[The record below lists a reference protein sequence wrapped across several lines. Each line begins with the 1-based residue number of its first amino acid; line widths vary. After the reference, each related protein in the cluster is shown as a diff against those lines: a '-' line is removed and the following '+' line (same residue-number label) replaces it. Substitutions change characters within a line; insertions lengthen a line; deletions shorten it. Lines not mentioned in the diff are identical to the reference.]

1 MGNGIGRIER
11 RVKLHDLRVLM
22 SVVER
27 GSMAKA
33 AESLATSQ
41 PAISRSIADLE
52 LCLGV
57 RLLDRG
63 PRGVAPTPYGRALIR
78 RGIAIFDE
86 LKQSVQDIESL
97 ADPTAGEV
105 RIAAP
110 IGWGAGFV
118 AAVIDRLARHYPRIV
133 CHLTICDTT
142 APVLEQREVDLVVTR
157 PFTIPPPED
166 HFQGELLFAESSFVI
181 AGIKNPWARRRR
193 IKLADLINEPWALPP
208 LMLACTGTW
217 ERGKGDIPTV
227 TSITVDFTARKVRGG
242 GFQLGAPLEITS
254 LDDVK
259 IHFRGTRA
267 FEGYWSMTLDGEE
280 MRAVE
285 NSGKSGEIPQNRDIL
300 VKMQAKATNLKMGDD
315 VFGHSAFWPRAD
327 FLDHVRYF
335 HSLGLTGR
343 SGLCLVSSKM
353 THSGQ
358 KSFAS

>member
-22 SVVER
+22 SVVES

-52 LCLGV
+52 FSLGV

-110 IGWGAGFV
+110 I
-118 AAVIDRLARHYPRIV
+118 V

-166 HFQGELLFAESSFVI
+166 HFQGELLFAESSF
-181 AGIKNPWARRRR
+181 
-193 IKLADLINEPWALPP
+193 
-208 LMLACTGTW
+208 
-217 ERGKGDIPTV
+217 
-227 TSITVDFTARKVRGG
+227 
-242 GFQLGAPLEITS
+242 
-254 LDDVK
+254 
-259 IHFRGTRA
+259 
-267 FEGYWSMTLDGEE
+267 
-280 MRAVE
+280 
-285 NSGKSGEIPQNRDIL
+285 
-300 VKMQAKATNLKMGDD
+300 
-315 VFGHSAFWPRAD
+315 
-327 FLDHVRYF
+327 
-335 HSLGLTGR
+335 
-343 SGLCLVSSKM
+343 
-353 THSGQ
+353 
-358 KSFAS
+358 

>member
-1 MGNGIGRIER
+1 MGNGIQRIER

-52 LCLGV
+52 FSMGV

-86 LKQSVQDIESL
+86 LKQGVQDIEFL
-97 ADPTAGEV
+97 ADPTVGEV

-118 AAVIDRLARHYPRIV
+118 ATVIDRLARRYPRVV
-133 CHLTICDTT
+133 CHLTICDST
-142 APVLEQREVDLVVTR
+142 ALVLEQREVDLVVTR
-157 PFTIPPPED
+157 PFAIPPPED
-166 HFQGELLFAESSFVI
+166 HLRGELLFTDSIFVI

-208 LMLACTGTW
+208 PDDQAHELLTDVFRAMGLELPRPAMVTATGVARIALVAKGHFLSMASESVLRFGGW
-217 ERGKGDIPTV
+217 ER
-227 TSITVDFTARKVRGG
+227 SIKVLPIDLAASGPVGIITLKNRTLTPAAQLFIDCAREVAKPMAKPRRRQVR
-242 GFQLGAPLEITS
+242 
-254 LDDVK
+254 
-259 IHFRGTRA
+259 
-267 FEGYWSMTLDGEE
+267 
-280 MRAVE
+280 
-285 NSGKSGEIPQNRDIL
+285 
-300 VKMQAKATNLKMGDD
+300 KA
-315 VFGHSAFWPRAD
+315 
-327 FLDHVRYF
+327 
-335 HSLGLTGR
+335 
-343 SGLCLVSSKM
+343 
-353 THSGQ
+353 
-358 KSFAS
+358 

>member
-1 MGNGIGRIER
+1 MGNGSQRIER

-52 LCLGV
+52 FSLGV

-86 LKQSVQDIESL
+86 LKQGVQDIEFL
-97 ADPTAGEV
+97 ADPTTGEV

-118 AAVIDRLARHYPRIV
+118 ATVIDRLARRYPRVV

-142 APVLEQREVDLVVTR
+142 APVLEQREVDLVMTR
-157 PFTIPPPED
+157 PFAIPPPED

-193 IKLADLINEPWALPP
+193 MKLADLINEPWALPP
-208 LMLACTGTW
+208 PDDDAHILLTNMFRAMGLELPRPAMVTATGVARIALVAKGHFLSIASESVLRFGGW
-217 ERGKGDIPTV
+217 ER
-227 TSITVDFTARKVRGG
+227 SIKVLPIDLAAASGPVGIITLKNRTLTPAAQLFIDCAREVAKPMAKPRRR
-242 GFQLGAPLEITS
+242 QL
-254 LDDVK
+254 
-259 IHFRGTRA
+259 R
-267 FEGYWSMTLDGEE
+267 
-280 MRAVE
+280 
-285 NSGKSGEIPQNRDIL
+285 
-300 VKMQAKATNLKMGDD
+300 KA
-315 VFGHSAFWPRAD
+315 
-327 FLDHVRYF
+327 
-335 HSLGLTGR
+335 
-343 SGLCLVSSKM
+343 
-353 THSGQ
+353 
-358 KSFAS
+358 